1 MMPDD
6 NPANDQRI
14 SLFLRKLW
22 TLVCSKETDNV
33 ITWSEDGDS
42 FIINNPVEFC
52 KVLPRYFKHNNF
64 MSFVRQLHIYGFSK
78 RISDVDHTSN
88 HGTSCEYAH
97 PYFMKEHPCL
107 LLSIKQK
114 RGEKLHQGIKTDIDS
129 IETISTLLK
138 EVNSVKDKNKMLDSK
153 FTAMKHE
160 NECLW
165 RELAVIRQKHMKQQR
180 ILNQLIQF
188 LVTLRQPSTNNT
200 LCREVKNNVRY
211 VLPIMHHKASEKATS
226 GETFTNPKYKPST
239 SSGPVIHELDAA
251 DILNSNEDGKIHGGI
266 FNDAVEPEG
275 VVLSPSSVSQMLSS
289 PGGSTVEEIF
299 APNEIIMNSPLDD
312 LIREVSVSPTEE
324 LLEPKTTI
332 VTVPS
337 SNPETKINKTS
348 NKTSKKRT
356 KKDINPSKKR
366 KTTIVDNVQDLKS
379 TSSAVPY
386 VIKVEPMGDDPPVIS
401 IPDIDFV
408 EPEVTISNNDE
419 LWNNEITSNSDNM
432 QLANPEP
439 RQVNMCD
446 GSSSVSP
453 NFLNNVMQK
462 EAVSKQI
469 DLVQADLESLLKGLN
484 DKYTFDAN
492 MFLNFINDDPTNL
505 NLPITSEEQTLND
518 AKNGLNVTPD
528 NQIVSCLSPNTYDL
542 NDLMTASA
550 DWTIPNTPMSFDSAY
565 ENDALNT
572 PVVTDSLLNTESL
585 YPSISSTEK

>member
-33 ITWSEDGDS
+33 ITWSEDGNS

-52 KVLPRYFKHNNF
+52 NVLPRYFKHNNF

-97 PYFMKEHPCL
+97 PYFMREHPCL

-211 VLPIMHHKASEKATS
+211 VLPIMHHKASEKSNS
-226 GETFTNPKYKPST
+226 GETFTNPKYKAST

-251 DILNSNEDGKIHGGI
+251 DILNSNEDGRIHGGI

-337 SNPETKINKTS
+337 SNPESKIC

-366 KTTIVDNVQDLKS
+366 KTTIVDNVQNLKPI
-379 TSSAVPY
+379 SSAIPY
-386 VIKVEPMGDDPPVIS
+386 IIKVEPMGDDPPVIS
-401 IPDIDFV
+401 IPDMDFV

-432 QLANPEP
+432 QLAHPEP
-439 RQVNMCD
+439 R
-446 GSSSVSP
+446 
-453 NFLNNVMQK
+453 

-572 PVVTDSLLNTESL
+572 PVITDSLLNTDSL

>member
-266 FNDAVEPEG
+266 FNDVVEPEG

-439 RQVNMCD
+439 R
-446 GSSSVSP
+446 
-453 NFLNNVMQK
+453 

-550 DWTIPNTPMSFDSAY
+550 DWTIPNTPMSFDSSY

-572 PVVTDSLLNTESL
+572 PVITDSLLNTESL
-585 YPSISSTEK
+585 YPTISSTEK